1 MEGIINGTR
10 EVFKSAMIISTGVLI
25 IIMFGFALVAIG
37 PEFVTI
43 ERDTAPEALV
53 AAVPESLNA
62 GARARASEDLLRVP
76 PDLLAEFLPDYSTED
91 TIINNSWTNVMWTS
105 HSGRRRD
112 MCRLWAPM
120 ALNNAA
126 NSTQV
131 PQELKDTPINVRS

>member
-43 ERDTAPEALV
+43 EREIAPESLV

-62 GARARASEDLLRVP
+62 GDQS
-76 PDLLAEFLPDYSTED
+76 
-91 TIINNSWTNVMWTS
+91 
-105 HSGRRRD
+105 
-112 MCRLWAPM
+112 
-120 ALNNAA
+120 
-126 NSTQV
+126 
-131 PQELKDTPINVRS
+131 

>member
-76 PDLLAEFLPDYSTED
+76 PDLLAEFLPDHSTED
-91 TIINNSWTNVMWTS
+91 TIINNSWTNVMWTVTVVAV
-105 HSGRRRD
+105 GICVAFGLLWLLT
-112 MCRLWAPM
+112 MLPTRLKS
-120 ALNNAA
+120 LRN
-126 NSTQV
+126 
-131 PQELKDTPINVRS
+131 

>member
-91 TIINNSWTNVMWTS
+91 TIINNAWTNVMWTVTVVAV
-105 HSGRRRD
+105 GICVAFELIWLLT
-112 MCRLWAPM
+112 MLPTRLKS
-120 ALNNAA
+120 LRN
-126 NSTQV
+126 
-131 PQELKDTPINVRS
+131 